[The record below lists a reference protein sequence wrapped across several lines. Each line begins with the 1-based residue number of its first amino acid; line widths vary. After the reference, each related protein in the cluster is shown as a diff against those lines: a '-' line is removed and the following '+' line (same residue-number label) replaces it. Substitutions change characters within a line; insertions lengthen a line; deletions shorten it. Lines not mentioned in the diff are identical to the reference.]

1 MSITY
6 TPSTN
11 FGSKDSLP
19 TNDPDKVIKGSEF
32 STEFTAIQ
40 TAFGLAAPAA
50 SPTFTGTVTI
60 ASVDINGGTI
70 DGVTI
75 GGSSAEAGSFTTLT
89 TSGAV
94 THNGGTANG
103 VAYLNGSKVLTTGS
117 ALTFDGTDFATTGGV
132 LLNNSQ
138 YYYGKN
144 AAGSAVRLMGI
155 NSGNVNYIG
164 AIDSGPTDAIYGAA
178 STFTNQAWYV
188 GGSEQMRLTSTGL
201 GIGTT
206 SPGESLETTGNI
218 QIKYFGQNTDPSGAR
233 YLIFNNTDTT
243 LVAGQPLGGLSWVNN
258 DASATAG
265 EAAYVKAYAAT
276 NTGSSELR
284 FGTGAQNGATEAMRI
299 DSSGNLSLNS
309 NGSIAS
315 LDGVSGMQIGNS
327 TASSSGLALETLD
340 RGYLMY
346 INGSSLRFWDSTD
359 NSDRMTLDSSGN
371 LLVGTTTASA
381 KLTVEGSGSAAQMV
395 RGFATNASYTG
406 QVIQSLA
413 SRNTTNES
421 YEFLRCSVNGVAD
434 RLKIYDNGNVE
445 NTNNSYGSLSDIKL
459 KENVVDA
466 SAQWDDI
473 KGLRFRKYNF
483 KEETGQSTHTQ
494 MGLIAQEAELVCPG
508 IVKETTD
515 RDQEGNDLGTTT
527 KSIQYSLV
535 YVKAVKALQEAMA
548 RIETLEAEVAALKG
562 A

>member
-1 MSITY
+1 
-6 TPSTN
+6 
-11 FGSKDSLP
+11 
-19 TNDPDKVIKGSEF
+19 
-32 STEFTAIQ
+32 
-40 TAFGLAAPAA
+40 
-50 SPTFTGTVTI
+50 TI
-60 ASVDINGGTI
+60 HGVD
-70 DGVTI
+70 D
-75 GGSSAEAGSFTTLT
+75 TLT
-89 TSGAV
+89 GS
-94 THNGGTANG
+94 
-103 VAYLNGSKVLTTGS
+103 YQPIMLNGS
-117 ALTFDGTDFATTGGV
+117 D
-132 LLNNSQ
+132 
-138 YYYGKN
+138 
-144 AAGSAVRLMGI
+144 VRI
-155 NSGNVNYIG
+155 
-164 AIDSGPTDAIYGAA
+164 
-178 STFTNQAWYV
+178 
-188 GGSEQMRLTSTGL
+188 
-201 GIGTT
+201 
-206 SPGESLETTGNI
+206 
-218 QIKYFGQNTDPSGAR
+218 
-233 YLIFNNTDTT
+233 
-243 LVAGQPLGGLSWVNN
+243 
-258 DASATAG
+258 
-265 EAAYVKAYAAT
+265 
-276 NTGSSELR
+276 
-284 FGTGAQNGATEAMRI
+284 GTGAIERMRI
-299 DSSGNLSLNS
+299 
-309 NGSIAS
+309 
-315 LDGVSGMQIGNS
+315 
-327 TASSSGLALETLD
+327 
-340 RGYLMY
+340 
-346 INGSSLRFWDSTD
+346 
-359 NSDRMTLDSSGN
+359 DSSGN

>member
-1 MSITY
+1 
-6 TPSTN
+6 
-11 FGSKDSLP
+11 LP
-19 TNDPDKVIKGSEF
+19 LNDPSKVIKGSEF
-32 STEFTAIQ
+32 TTEFTAIQ

-60 ASVDINGGTI
+60 ASVDINGGAIDGTTIGGTTPAAGTFSSLTATTVDINGGTI

-75 GGSSAEAGSFTTLT
+75 GGSSA
-89 TSGAV
+89 GAI
-94 THNGGTANG
+94 TG
-103 VAYLNGSKVLTTGS
+103 TTGQFNTS
-117 ALTFDGTDFATTGGV
+117 LNVDGTVTADGLTVDGGGSNVTVSFAPSSTFSTTVDFT
-132 LLNNSQ
+132 
-138 YYYGKN
+138 N
-144 AAGSAVRLMGI
+144 ASSAFQIVSFGSGSASADNFRIRDDGASRLNI
-155 NSGNVNYIG
+155 AGNGDISFYEDTG
-164 AIDSGPTDAIYGAA
+164 TTAKFFWDASAEA
-178 STFTNQAWYV
+178 
-188 GGSEQMRLTSTGL
+188 L

-206 SPGESLETTGNI
+206 SLAAALSPANPGIHIQSSSGPYAVIQTTADGSLLYKVDEG
-218 QIKYFGQNTDPSGAR
+218 
-233 YLIFNNTDTT
+233 
-243 LVAGQPLGGLSWVNN
+243 
-258 DASATAG
+258 
-265 EAAYVKAYAAT
+265 
-276 NTGSSELR
+276 NTGASSIHR
-284 FGTGAQNGATEAMRI
+284 FDVDGDEAMRI
-299 DSSGNLSLNS
+299 DSSGRVGIGTSSPATALSFPI
-309 NGSIAS
+309 GSSTVVGQTAS
-315 LDGVSGMQIGNS
+315 TDHVVGNVGSLGFGITDGGGGASGVFVHNTHDGTFSSQDIRFLTAKGGVS
-327 TASSSGLALETLD
+327 LATE
-340 RGYLMY
+340 R
-346 INGSSLRFWDSTD
+346 LRI
-359 NSDRMTLDSSGN
+359 DSSGN

>member
-6 TPSTN
+6 TPATN
-11 FGSKDSLP
+11 FGAKDSLP

-75 GGSSAEAGSFTTLT
+75 GGSSAGAGSFTTLT
-89 TSGAV
+89 ASG
-94 THNGGTANG
+94 
-103 VAYLNGSKVLTTGS
+103 
-117 ALTFDGTDFATTGGV
+117 D
-132 LLNNSQ
+132 
-138 YYYGKN
+138 
-144 AAGSAVRLMGI
+144 
-155 NSGNVNYIG
+155 VNF
-164 AIDSGPTDAIYGAA
+164 DSGTFFVDASANA
-178 STFTNQAWYV
+178 V
-188 GGSEQMRLTSTGL
+188 

-206 SPGESLETTGNI
+206 NP
-218 QIKYFGQNTDPSGAR
+218 A
-233 YLIFNNTDTT
+233 YLIDAQTAAGNAQISVTAGGDLAQLILKSTDT
-243 LVAGQPLGGLSWVNN
+243 AGSSQINFADADSSNVGMLQYFHSDNHMEFTVNN
-258 DASATAG
+258 A
-265 EAAYVKAYAAT
+265 
-276 NTGSSELR
+276 
-284 FGTGAQNGATEAMRI
+284 EAMRL
-299 DSSGNLSLNS
+299 DASGNVGIGTDSPGVKLGVL
-309 NGSIAS
+309 NGSDSDLILMVRGADNTTEYMALGLNGANGVLTAGAS
-315 LDGVSGMQIGNS
+315 GSESTNMVFR
-327 TASSSGLALETLD
+327 TASSGTEAE
-340 RGYLMY
+340 
-346 INGSSLRFWDSTD
+346 
-359 NSDRMTLDSSGN
+359 RMRIDSSGN

-473 KGLRFRKYNF
+473 KALRFRKYNF

-494 MGLIAQEAELVCPG
+494 IGLIAQEAELVCPG